1 MSAWDRSLVGREFES
16 ERPVTVTAGMIAE
29 FCAAI
34 GEMNPLYTDAGAAA
48 KGPYAGLIAPPSF
61 AATFRD
67 SDDIS
72 EQIARYGVRRLAAGM
87 DVDFVTPIRAGDE
100 ISISSRIAES
110 YEKTG
115 RTGAMTFYVIRS
127 TLRNQRGEI
136 VAHIDHRFMHRE

>member
-1 MSAWDRSLVGREFES
+1 MSAWDRSLVGREFER
-16 ERPVTVTAGMIAE
+16 ERPVAVTAAMIAE

-34 GEMNPLYTDAGAAA
+34 GETNPLYINPEAAA
-48 KGPYAGLIAPPSF
+48 KGPHGGLIAPPSF

-72 EQIARYGVRRLAAGM
+72 EQIARHGVRRLAAGM
-87 DVDFVTPIRAGDE
+87 DVDFIAPIRAGDS

-127 TLRNQRGEI
+127 TLKNQRGEI